1 MREKL
6 GDHLPKFSDADREL
20 VMDSVD
26 FLGLNH
32 YTSRYIAHATNTGGL
47 HYYEIQEMERA
58 GFYLWTLIN
67 LSFTLLNRFSCP
79 FINLSYFF
87 ASNVVWHFTI
97 WSSISSTKI
106 CFEFWIIVFSFVSLC
121 FVQNNQKEV
130 RWLVIRYPPLSIYS
144 HLMEEERIF
153 YW

>member
-58 GFYLWTLIN
+58 GFYL
-67 LSFTLLNRFSCP
+67 
-79 FINLSYFF
+79 
-87 ASNVVWHFTI
+87 
-97 WSSISSTKI
+97 
-106 CFEFWIIVFSFVSLC
+106 
-121 FVQNNQKEV
+121 
-130 RWLVIRYPPLSIYS
+130 
-144 HLMEEERIF
+144 
-153 YW
+153 